1 MIHVKHEHHGSQKPR
16 WMRGA
21 SKSELREIA
30 EMREQIAEI
39 EREAERCKRAI
50 QSRLRATIHRIDTR
64 TAYREAK
71 TEGIREISER
81 IAAE

>member
-1 MIHVKHEHHGSQKPR
+1 MIHVKHEHQAAQKPR
-16 WMRGA
+16 WQRGA
-21 SKSELREIA
+21 SKTELREIA
-30 EMREQIAEI
+30 EMREQIDEI

-50 QSRLRATIHRIDTR
+50 RSRLRGLIHSIDTR

-71 TEGIREISER
+71 TEGLRQISDR